1 MYIAIFII
9 IFITVSNHC
18 RIVNCLPTD
27 TAVEIVNNDVSD
39 VSDDD
44 DDDVSDKSGV
54 SLRRSSKHFGL

>member
-1 MYIAIFII
+1 MSIAIFII
-9 IFITVSNHC
+9 ILIIVSNHC

-27 TAVEIVNNDVSD
+27 TAVEIVNND

>member
-9 IFITVSNHC
+9 IFIIVSNHC

-39 VSDDD
+39 DD
-44 DDDVSDKSGV
+44 DDDVSDKNGV